1 MPGSGIGL
9 AAKLD
14 ARYDAITVA
23 LRQDLEGL
31 TRRLAEYRKGF
42 HTLAENTRGDDPA
55 ATESLHEARSR
66 LQRLELAA
74 AHIASSLAYLAGVGS
89 APDAHGETRE
99 IAAQVLE
106 GVEHERQRL
115 YREVHDGP
123 AQILTNAIF
132 EIEIFERIAD
142 RAPAD
147 VRAQLLSELANLR
160 AQLRDS
166 LEDVRGMISDLR
178 PPALATLG
186 LAEAMRA
193 YAAEYQSRF
202 GLTVDTDLRAGPT
215 GLASDQEIAIYRV
228 LQEALQNVHKHAS
241 ARTVKVGWRRESG
254 RWTLSI
260 VDDGVGFDLVRA
272 ARRSK
277 SFGLVTM
284 RERAEVI
291 GASFEVRSAP
301 GSGTAI
307 VLSVREGATATASA
321 VSAGHEKREIRKGL
335 A

>member
-1 MPGSGIGL
+1 MLGSGNGL
-9 AAKLD
+9 AAELD
-14 ARYDAITVA
+14 TRFDAITAA
-23 LRQDLEGL
+23 LREHLDELNRRIDEYRGGFQDLAKS
-31 TRRLAEYRKGF
+31 TRA
-42 HTLAENTRGDDPA
+42 DDPRSTA
-55 ATESLHEARSR
+55 LLHDARAR

-74 AHIASSLAYLAGVGS
+74 AHIVSSAAYLTGAGS
-89 APDAHGETRE
+89 APGERDEMRE

-123 AQILTNAIF
+123 AQVLTNAIF

-142 RAPAD
+142 RAPPD

-160 AQLRDS
+160 TQLRDS
-166 LEDVRGMISDLR
+166 LEDVRGMIFDLR

-193 YAAEYQSRF
+193 YAAEFQSRF
-202 GLTVDTDLRAGPT
+202 GLTVVTDLRAGPT
-215 GLASDQEIAIYRV
+215 GLVPDQELAIYRV
-228 LQEALQNVHKHAS
+228 LQEALQNVHKHAGAAS
-241 ARTVKVGWRRESG
+241 VTVSWRRDSG
-254 RWTLSI
+254 RWALSI

-272 ARRSK
+272 SRRSK

-301 GSGTAI
+301 GGGTSI
-307 VLSVREGATATASA
+307 VLSVREAAA
-321 VSAGHEKREIRKGL
+321 
-335 A
+335 

>member
-1 MPGSGIGL
+1 MGL
-9 AAKLD
+9 AAELD
-14 ARYDAITVA
+14 ARFDAITAA
-23 LRQDLEGL
+23 LREHLDDLN
-31 TRRLAEYRKGF
+31 RRIDEYRKGF
-42 HTLAENTRGDDPA
+42 QALAESTRADDPR
-55 ATESLHEARSR
+55 ATDLLHEARAR
-66 LQRLELAA
+66 LQRLDLAGG
-74 AHIASSLAYLAGVGS
+74 HIASNLAYLSGVGG
-89 APDAHGETRE
+89 APSEHGETHE

-132 EIEIFERIAD
+132 EIEFFERIAD

-147 VRAQLLSELANLR
+147 IRAQLRSELANLR
-160 AQLRDS
+160 TQLRDS
-166 LEDVRGMISDLR
+166 LEDVRGMIFDLR

-193 YAAEYQSRF
+193 YAAEFQSRF
-202 GLTVDTDLRAGPT
+202 ALAVETDLRAGPT
-215 GLASDQEIAIYRV
+215 GLTPDQELAIYRI

-241 ARTVKVGWRRESG
+241 SRTVKVSWRRESG

-272 ARRSK
+272 VRRAK

-301 GSGTAI
+301 GSGTSI
-307 VLSVREGATATASA
+307 VLSVRESVAA
-321 VSAGHEKREIRKGL
+321 
-335 A
+335 